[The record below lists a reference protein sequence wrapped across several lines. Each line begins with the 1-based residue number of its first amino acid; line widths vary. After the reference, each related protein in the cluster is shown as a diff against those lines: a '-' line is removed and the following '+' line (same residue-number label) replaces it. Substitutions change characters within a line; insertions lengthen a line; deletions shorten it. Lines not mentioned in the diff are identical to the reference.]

1 MVNNLLKKHIIQI
14 KKTTK
19 IEFLQINI
27 YVFCFMIYIIYL
39 NKYLFIMN
47 IYFIIKKNS
56 FKKYYL
62 IL

>member
-56 FKKYYL
+56 FKK
-62 IL
+62 

>member
-1 MVNNLLKKHIIQI
+1 MVNNLLKKCIIQI

-27 YVFCFMIYIIYL
+27 CVFCFMIYIIYL

-56 FKKYYL
+56 FKKYCL
-62 IL
+62 LL